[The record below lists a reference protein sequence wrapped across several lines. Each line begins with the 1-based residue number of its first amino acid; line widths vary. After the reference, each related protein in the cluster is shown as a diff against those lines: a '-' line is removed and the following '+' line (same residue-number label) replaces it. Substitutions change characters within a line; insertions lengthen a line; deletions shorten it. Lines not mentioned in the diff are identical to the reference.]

1 MISKVCLMCPRC
13 ALWLVKTNLPDIR
26 RIMTQIGEASMC
38 HRGACLEQ
46 IICLHGNGH
55 LSH

>member
-1 MISKVCLMCPRC
+1 MCPRC
-13 ALWLVKTNLPDIR
+13 ALWLVKTNLPNIR